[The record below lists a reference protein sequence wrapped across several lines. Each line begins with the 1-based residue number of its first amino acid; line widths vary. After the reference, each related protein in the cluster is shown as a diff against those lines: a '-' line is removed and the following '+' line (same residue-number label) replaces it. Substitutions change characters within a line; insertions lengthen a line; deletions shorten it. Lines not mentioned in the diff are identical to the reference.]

1 MKNRFHFIKVFT
13 ILWLCCMQLGAAAQK
28 EIVAGLQKQ
37 LVAAKNPRIIIDLSN
52 KLSYELRLFM
62 PDSALNIAKRALA
75 LAQKENYEKGIAVS
89 TLCLGMGNSVK
100 GNYELAFEYGNK
112 AAALAE
118 AMKNDSLKAAANL
131 VIATY
136 YYNKSNYDLAIEKSV
151 LAIQLYQKINNRE
164 GITKARVGMA
174 QTYQLKNDLP
184 QAEKILRE
192 ISQEQGNDVKV
203 QVNVLHTLAN
213 IYGMQEKYDS
223 ALALDLK
230 ALAICE
236 RNQLDFLK
244 SSVYDNMANCYMY
257 SGDYPKSKKYFLISL
272 ALDSSFENKKQMADT
287 YLNLGQLDLLQKDY
301 HGAISNL
308 LHSISLSQISGYRQG
323 TYVAYLLL
331 SKVYAADDQK
341 DSALVAVNKGYLIK
355 DSIINESSESK
366 IAEYETLFQTERK
379 EQELKLQKTEINK
392 KNYFL
397 IALSVV
403 ILLLASL
410 GILYFRKRT
419 LQTKMDL
426 QNEVLKQQDL
436 ATKAIIEAEE
446 NERRRIAADLHD
458 GVGQMMSAAKM
469 NLSVFEHEL
478 PFSNEAQRSS
488 FENVIGL
495 IDESCK
501 EIRNVSH
508 QMMPNAL
515 LKSGLAS
522 AIKEFL
528 AKIDTRIIRVGLHTE
543 GLNERLEGNVETVL
557 YRVIQECVN
566 NALKHSG
573 ADHLDISVIKDHE
586 GISAT
591 IEDNGRGFDVS
602 EVSHVSG
609 IGLKNTISRIKY
621 LQGTI
626 DFNSKPGRGT
636 VVAIHIP
643 GA

>member
-1 MKNRFHFIKVFT
+1 MKNRFHYLKVFT
-13 ILWLCCMQLGAAAQK
+13 VLLLCCMRLSAAAQK
-28 EIVAGLQKQ
+28 EVVAALQKQ
-37 LVAAKNPRIIIDLSN
+37 LAAAKDPKAIIDLSN
-52 KLSYELRLFM
+52 KISYELRIFM
-62 PDSALNIAKRALA
+62 PDSALAIAKNTLA
-75 LAQKENYEKGIAVS
+75 LAQKDNYEKGIAVS
-89 TLCLGMGNSVK
+89 TLCLGLCNSVK
-100 GNYELAFEYGNK
+100 GNYELAFEYGTK
-112 AAALAE
+112 ALSLGE
-118 AMKNDSLKAAANL
+118 AIKSDSVKAAANL

-151 LAIQLYQKINNRE
+151 LAIQLYQKINNRD
-164 GITKARVGMA
+164 GITKARVAMA

-192 ISQEQGNDVKV
+192 LSQEPGNDVKV
-203 QVNVLHTLAN
+203 QVNILHTLAN
-213 IYGMQEKYDS
+213 ICGMQEKYDS
-223 ALALDLK
+223 ALALDVK

-236 RNQLDFLK
+236 ENQLDFLK
-244 SSVYDNMANCYMY
+244 SPVYDNMANCYMY
-257 SGDYPKSKKYFLISL
+257 SGDYPKAKKYFLICL

-287 YLNLGQLDLLQKDY
+287 YLNLGQLELMQKNNQE
-301 HGAISNL
+301 AINNL
-308 LHSISLSQISGYRQG
+308 LHSISLSQRSGYRQG

-331 SKVYAADDQK
+331 SKVYSADNQK
-341 DSALVAVNKGYLIK
+341 DSALAAVNKGYLIK

-397 IALSVV
+397 VALSVV

-419 LQTKMDL
+419 LQTKIEL

-591 IEDNGRGFDVS
+591 IEDNGKGFDVS
-602 EVSHVSG
+602 QTEHAAG
-609 IGLKNTISRIKY
+609 IGLKNTVSRIKY

-626 DFNSKPGRGT
+626 DFNSKPGSGT